1 MGEVGLVGIYLNRYT
16 YGHILPMF
24 ALVIF
29 RCVCVL
35 TKWKWIAATTQLK
48 WPKLIAIKV
57 PAAGK
62 RGNPIRF

>member
-1 MGEVGLVGIYLNRYT
+1 MDIYYL
-16 YGHILPMF
+16 HMC
-24 ALVIF
+24 ALVF
-29 RCVCVL
+29 FSECVLVL
-35 TKWKWIAATTQLK
+35 TKWKWTAATTQLK